1 MGEGKPKEDKPEHFL
16 EVYYPDNISLLAH
29 MLNEAEVSLRRLNDP
44 NDFIA
49 PQIPEPLRVQYSK
62 YLSQYITLLN
72 SIDPTSTSR
81 EEIRKIYDE
90 HQIRKHSFRPSRS
103 E

>member
-49 PQIPEPLRVQYSK
+49 PGVKHKSV
-62 YLSQYITLLN
+62 
-72 SIDPTSTSR
+72 
-81 EEIRKIYDE
+81 RKL
-90 HQIRKHSFRPSRS
+90 KVNSFRCFT
-103 E
+103 EAVVTI